1 VRHILKILFSLSA
14 LLLSLNTNATG
25 IVGSHVGYKA
35 IDSVT
40 YEVILTLYKE
50 CGTHPD
56 TARIEIRGKSSG
68 VFTSLAHKVSV
79 TDITGAYLG
88 CNVKGKCN
96 GGTGNYGF
104 DKVIYKDT
112 VNISGGACGYVFG
125 YSECCR
131 DSLLTC
137 GARTTHYNYAT
148 INKCYGI
155 NNSLQ
160 ADIEPQFNV
169 ALGWNVVL
177 SSFVQKD
184 TIDKNDSIG
193 YKQQRPSTSYPISYT
208 TFINCGWWHSYLR
221 PITFLGFPNAG
232 LNSPAGFRFDELSGE
247 YSFRPTLNN
256 QRGLLYTE
264 AIEYRKINGVM
275 QIIGTTRLEHIVIV
289 DSVGN
294 KPPRIYGRSAV
305 ACANQELCI
314 EFETNDWDKNDTV
327 SLQILGAPK
336 NAIIT
341 YDTSKRLATA
351 KLCWTPT
358 KDDISNIPKHFVVIA
373 TDNSCTVTGRTNRTF
388 SINTRQSPDT
398 STFEVVSKKT
408 QCSSAEIKL
417 NMKNKSLPGLNIY
430 YIDEDSVSYSQL
442 FQPRLY
448 FKGNGW
454 KKFHISLSTSSPCT
468 YIHTD
473 SVFITPK
480 YNLQFNTKN
489 DTAVCDGDSV
499 TVFTYPTN
507 GTAPYKYSWGG
518 SYWYN
523 HNDSNIFKTLVDQE
537 KSFKASVIDSNHCI
551 GFTDTIFLKP
561 NPIPVI
567 SAGFNDSVCP
577 NAVFGLT
584 ATHDTT
590 IQTPHFSWKGL
601 DTLQTVSTQTTSNK
615 WYYVT
620 ATSAEG
626 CIYTDSTLRSVR
638 SIGVDAGTY
647 TSLCSGTPRQLT
659 ATSLA
664 GIMPFK
670 YTWLNTGDSTS
681 TLNIAPTK
689 DTIYIVRIEDVK
701 GCFTYDTTLVK
712 ATAYPTF
719 TAPNDT
725 FICKGDSIVLSATN
739 VNAAQPYQFKWNTV
753 KSDSTFTHATINAT
767 NYLIEL
773 IDANNCKTT
782 DAVLVNVFNKPT
794 VSVSTDKT
802 VCKGKEVFVISN
814 ALGGKAPYKYQWSN
828 GETKAN
834 YKQVIHNKET
844 LKLKLIDANGCFVID
859 SVTYD
864 TFPTQK
870 APLIPLANPFCDN
883 APPIGLKNGAFT
895 GTWTGAGV
903 NSKIFNP
910 KTAGAGV
917 HTLQF
922 NFTSIY
928 NCPEQGEIIAVV
940 KQTPQPN
947 FTVDKTKGIPN
958 TLFAFTN
965 QTLADT
971 TYTSEWNMGDGSN
984 ILTTQNVNHTYTKVG
999 KYTVTLRVNNGV
1011 CPIQSITKSNV
1022 IEIDSII
1029 NFIPNTQ
1036 KSILN
1041 IFPIPA
1047 TTVLNVV
1054 GNEEIARVLLT
1065 DLQGKQ
1071 VIEKR
1076 VLGSKSSIAVEHI
1089 PKGMYIIT
1097 IELKSGTKH
1106 RNKILITH

>member
-1 VRHILKILFSLSA
+1 MRHILKILFSLSA
-14 LLLSLNTNATG
+14 LLLSLNTSATG

-104 DKVIYKDT
+104 DKVIYIDT
-112 VNISGGACGYVFG
+112 IDISGGGTCEFVFG

-131 DSLLTC
+131 SASITSG
-137 GARTTHYNYAT
+137 GASSTHYNFAVV
-148 INKCYGI
+148 NRCYGA
-155 NNSLQ
+155 NTSVQ
-160 ADIEPQFNV
+160 ADLDP
-169 ALGWNVVL
+169 
-177 SSFVQKD
+177 SFV
-184 TIDKNDSIG
+184 IG
-193 YKQQRPSTSYPISYT
+193 KGGDAI
-208 TFINCGWWHSYLR
+208 FA
-221 PITFLGFPNAG
+221 TFLGDSTDTKDSLAYKRGYLHTAYSTKIGGLFPPPLSFIGFPNPG
-232 LNSPAGFRFDELSGE
+232 LSYPAGFHFDGVTGE
-247 YSFRPTLNN
+247 YGFRATVQN
-256 QRGLLYTE
+256 QVGVFCTE
-264 AIEYRKINGVM
+264 AKEYRRVGGVLREV
-275 QIIGTTRLEHIVIV
+275 GLTRLEHIVIV
-289 DSVGN
+289 DSIIN
-294 KPPRIYGRSAV
+294 KIPIIKGRSTV
-305 ACANQELCI
+305 ACTNQEICI
-314 EFETNDWDKNDTV
+314 ELETEDGDKTDSTF
-327 SLQILGAPK
+327 LTFIGAPK

-341 YDTSKRLATA
+341 YGVDKRLATA

-358 KDDISNIPKHFVVIA
+358 EDDISNIPKQFAVVVG
-373 TDNSCTVTGRTNRTF
+373 DNSCVVPARTSRNF
-388 SINTRQSPDT
+388 SITTRPSPDS
-398 STFEVVSKKT
+398 STFEIASKT
-408 QCSSAEIKL
+408 PQCSSAEIKL
-417 NMKNKSLPGLNIY
+417 NVKNTNSLHGLNFY
-430 YIDEDSVSYSQL
+430 YASENNFSGAHGGDSA
-442 FQPRLY
+442 RLY

-454 KKFHISLSTSSPCT
+454 KKFHISLSTSTPCT

-473 SVFITPK
+473 SVFITPQ
-480 YNLQFNTKN
+480 YSLQFNTKK
-489 DTAVCDGDSV
+489 DTAVCIGDSV
-499 TVFTYPTN
+499 ELFTYPIN
-507 GTAPYKYSWGG
+507 GNAPYKYSWTRDNP
-518 SYWYN
+518 YIPV
-523 HNDSNIFKTLVDQE
+523 DSNVFKTIVDR
-537 KSFKASVIDSNHCI
+537 KKNFRAFVSDSNYCY
-551 GFTDTIFLKP
+551 GFTDTVFLTP

-567 SAGFNDSVCP
+567 NAGLNDSVCP
-577 NAVFGLT
+577 NEVFNLT
-584 ATHDTT
+584 ATHDST

-601 DTLQTVSTQTTSNK
+601 DTLQTVSTQTTSNT

-626 CIYTDSTLRSVR
+626 CTYTDSTLRSVR

-647 TSLCSGTPRQLT
+647 TSLCSGTPRQIK

-664 GIMPFK
+664 GVMPFK

-689 DTIYIVRIEDVK
+689 DTTYIVRIEDVK

-712 ATAYPTF
+712 TTAYPTF

-725 FICKGDSIVLSATN
+725 FICKGDSIVLSVTN
-739 VNAAQPYQFKWNTV
+739 VNAVQPYQFKWNTV

-814 ALGGKAPYKYQWSN
+814 ALGGKVPYKYQWSN

-844 LKLKLIDANGCFVID
+844 LTLKLTDANGCFVID

-870 APLIPLANPFCDN
+870 APLIPLANPFCDD
-883 APPIGLKNGAFT
+883 APPIGLKNGTFT

-903 NSKIFNP
+903 NGKIFNP

-965 QTLADT
+965 QTFADT
-971 TYTSEWNMGDGSN
+971 SYTSEWNMGDGSN

>member
-1 VRHILKILFSLSA
+1 MRHILKILFSLSV
-14 LLLSLNTNATG
+14 LLLNLNTNATG

-40 YEVILTLYKE
+40 YEIILTLYKE

-104 DKVIYKDT
+104 DKVIYIDT
-112 VNISGGACGYVFG
+112 IDISGGGTCEFVFG

-169 ALGWNVVL
+169 AYWGDATL
-177 SSFVQKD
+177 SSFVGEGDID
-184 TIDKNDSIG
+184 TSDHVDFKRLYPVVDLG
-193 YKQQRPSTSYPISYT
+193 YTVCAN
-208 TFINCGWWHSYLR
+208 TFFGYIR
-221 PITFLGFPNAG
+221 APITYLGFPSHNLG
-232 LNSPAGFRFDELSGE
+232 LPAGFHFDEYSGE
-247 YSFRPTLNN
+247 YRFRPTKKKE
-256 QRGLLYTE
+256 RGILYTE
-264 AIEYRKINGVM
+264 AIEYRKIGGIDRIV
-275 QIIGTTRLEHIVIV
+275 GTTRLEHIIIV
-289 DSVGN
+289 DSVKN
-294 KPPRIYGRSAV
+294 RAPIIRGRNAI
-305 ACANQELCI
+305 ACANQEVCL
-314 EFETNDWDKNDTV
+314 EFETEDLDKNDTTK
-327 SLQILGAPK
+327 LQIIGAPK

-341 YDTSKRLATA
+341 YSTKGKYSTA

-358 KDDISNIPKHFVVIA
+358 NDDISNIPKQFVVVA

-388 SINTRQSPDT
+388 SITTRQLPDT
-398 STFEVVSKKT
+398 SAFEVVSKKT

-454 KKFHISLSTSSPCT
+454 KKFHISLSTSTPCT

-473 SVFITPK
+473 SVFITPQ
-480 YNLQFNTKN
+480 YSLQFNTKN
-489 DTAVCDGDSV
+489 DTVVCSGDSV
-499 TVFTYPTN
+499 GLFTYPIN
-507 GTAPYKYSWGG
+507 GTAPYKYSWTRDNP
-518 SYWYN
+518 YIPV
-523 HNDSNIFKTLVDQE
+523 DSNIFKTIVDR
-537 KSFKASVIDSNHCI
+537 KKNFRAFVSDSNYCY
-551 GFTDTIFLKP
+551 GFTDTVFLTP
-561 NPIPVI
+561 TPIPVI
-567 SAGFNDSVCP
+567 NAGLNDSVCP
-577 NAVFGLT
+577 NAIFSLT

-601 DTLQTVSTQTTSNK
+601 DTLQTVSTQITSNT
-615 WYYVT
+615 WYFVT

-626 CIYTDSTLRSVR
+626 CTYIDSTLRSVR
-638 SIGVDAGTY
+638 SIGVDAGSY
-647 TSLCSGTPRQLT
+647 TSLCSGTPRQIK

-664 GIMPFK
+664 GVMPFK

-689 DTIYIVRIEDVK
+689 DTTYIVRIEDVK

-712 ATAYPTF
+712 TTAYPTF

-725 FICKGDSIVLSATN
+725 FICKGDSIVLSVTN
-739 VNAAQPYQFKWNTV
+739 VNAVQPYQFKWNTV

-870 APLIPLANPFCDN
+870 APLIPLANPFCDD

-958 TLFAFTN
+958 TLFAFIN

-971 TYTSEWNMGDGSN
+971 TYTSEWNMGDGSSL
-984 ILTTQNVNHTYTKVG
+984 LTTQNVNHTYTNIG
-999 KYTVTLRVNNGV
+999 KYTVTLKVNNGI
-1011 CPIQSITKSNV
+1011 CPAQSITKSNV

-1071 VIEKR
+1071 VLEKR
-1076 VLGSKSSIAVEHI
+1076 VLGSKSSIDVEHI

>member
-1 VRHILKILFSLSA
+1 MKRLLTILVVCWAIAVSFSAKANHL
-14 LLLSLNTNATG
+14 
-25 IVGSHVGYKA
+25 VGSHIGYKA

-40 YEVILTLYKE
+40 YEITLTLYRD
-50 CGTHPD
+50 CWGTTVLPI
-56 TARIEIRGKSSG
+56 RIGVTGKNTG
-68 VFTSLAHKVSV
+68 YFETEPTKVST
-79 TDITGAYLG
+79 TDITGAYLN
-88 CNVKGKCN
+88 CNISSKCSN
-96 GGTGNYGF
+96 GTYQYGF
-104 DKVIYKDT
+104 EKVVYKDT
-112 VNISGGACGYVFG
+112 VDVSGGVCEYRF
-125 YSECCR
+125 SFKECCR
-131 DSLLTC
+131 NNAIPGGGPNT
-137 GARTTHYNYAT
+137 GHYNFALV
-148 INKCYGI
+148 NKCYGL
-155 NNSLQ
+155 NNSVQ
-160 ADIEPQFNV
+160 ADLDPFILV
-169 ALGWNVVL
+169 AAGRDVVTSTFLGDSTDKADSVSYDLVKAY
-177 SSFVQKD
+177 KD
-184 TIDKNDSIG
+184 SVTTLNYSGFWSEK
-193 YKQQRPSTSYPISYT
+193 RPIS
-208 TFINCGWWHSYLR
+208 
-221 PITFLGFPNAG
+221 FLGFPNPG
-232 LNSPAGFRFDELSGE
+232 LNKPAGFHFDNLTGTIQ
-247 YSFRPTLNN
+247 FRPLIIN
-256 QRGLLYTE
+256 QYTVFCIE
-264 AIEYRKINGVM
+264 AKEYRKINGKMEVVG
-275 QIIGTTRLEHIVIV
+275 ISRLDHDVLV
-289 DSVGN
+289 VSAPN
-294 KPPRIYGRSAV
+294 NRTPRIKGRSAV
-305 ACANQELCI
+305 ACANQEVCI
-314 EFETNDWDKNDTV
+314 ELETEDDDKTDSTF
-327 SLQILGAPK
+327 LTFIGAPK
-336 NAIIT
+336 NSVIT
-341 YDTSKRLATA
+341 YGIGKRLGTA

-358 KDDISNIPKHFVVIA
+358 EDDISNIPKTFVVVA
-373 TDNSCTVTGRTNRTF
+373 SDNSCNISGRASRVF
-388 SINTRQSPDT
+388 SITTRPSPDS
-398 STFEVVSKKT
+398 STFEIVSKT
-408 QCSSAEIKL
+408 PQCSSAEIKL
-417 NMKNKSLPGLNIY
+417 NVKNTKSLYGLSFNY
-430 YIDEDSVSYSQL
+430 AGDDNFSRALGGDSA
-442 FQPRLY
+442 RLY
-448 FKGNGW
+448 FKGSGW
-454 KKFHISLSTSSPCT
+454 KKFSVTASTVTPCLYT
-468 YIHTD
+468 IED
-473 SVFITPK
+473 SVFITPQ
-480 YNLQFNTKN
+480 YGLQFNTKN
-489 DTAVCDGDSV
+489 DTSVCDGDSV

-567 SAGFNDSVCP
+567 NAGLNDSVCP
-577 NAVFGLT
+577 NEVFNLK
-584 ATHDTT
+584 ATHDST
-590 IQTPHFSWKGL
+590 IQTPHFNWKGL
-601 DTLQTVSTQTTSNK
+601 DILQTVSTQTTSNK

-647 TSLCSGTPRQLT
+647 TSLCSGTPRQIK

-664 GIMPFK
+664 GVMPFK

-725 FICKGDSIVLSATN
+725 FICKGDSVVLSATN

-814 ALGGKAPYKYQWSN
+814 ALGGKAPYNYQWSN

-844 LKLKLIDANGCFVID
+844 LTLKLIDANGCFVID

-870 APLIPLANPFCDN
+870 APLTPLANPFCDD
-883 APPIGLKNGAFT
+883 APPVGLKNGAFT

-903 NSKIFNP
+903 NGKIFNP

-928 NCPEQGEIIAVV
+928 NCPEQGEIVAVV

-971 TYTSEWNMGDGSN
+971 TYTSEWNMGDGSSL
-984 ILTTQNVNHTYTKVG
+984 LTTQNINYSYTNVG
-999 KYTVTLRVNNGV
+999 TYTVTLKIDNGI
-1011 CPIQSITKSNV
+1011 CPAQSITKSNV

-1047 TTVLNVV
+1047 TSVLNVV

-1071 VIEKR
+1071 VLEKR
-1076 VLGSKSSIAVEHI
+1076 VLGSKSSIDVEHI
-1089 PKGMYIIT
+1089 SKGMYIIT